1 MAGFA
6 VREKDG
12 SGRVIAVYSTSNG
25 AQLKEAAH
33 GHPKKASSRGGS
45 WRRLLGD
52 VFLPEGYPHTVS
64 SDYLQYQIWN
74 ALQAFCSSLAGLFA
88 SRAVLQGHG
97 VGNASASATNAIF
110 LTVLQDVFS
119 RLTTIVAGYYL
130 GTSLYPEAKTYRL
143 LADVLNDAAI
153 ICDTLSPHLAH
164 VSFSVTYPFL
174 VPVADSPLRVVA
186 LCLSG
191 AFRALCGAVA
201 GGSKAALTVHFATA
215 GEKPGDVGDLSAK
228 DGSKETVLALLGMLC
243 GSVVLHYVHDART
256 TYAVLFSLIFCHL
269 AANFV
274 AVRVIAMRAFN
285 RQRASIAWVEFR
297 ASYDGE
303 CKSFQIIYM
312 SLTNLID
319 EGNTN
324 LTPTVLSY
332 VSVACRERIF
342 MDSSC
347 IPCSQPGRTWCSL
360 GVPFSA
366 LVDPAAVP
374 PATLALFSSSRVDRQ
389 QLNDDQIAALL
400 ELFSG
405 ENYILWFTSD
415 YPLSHPS
422 PANGLSLAVVLKDSH
437 GPIDHLKAWAHAHE
451 LARLHGSSQSG
462 RALGGFDAQL
472 AGVRDALGRVSRMFP
487 QFVVQARAAGW
498 KTEESVLVGG
508 SPVTIAVDVG
518 EAALEVRKDI

>member
-12 SGRVIAVYSTSNG
+12 SGRVTGVYSSSNN
-25 AQLKEAAH
+25 AQINAATRVH
-33 GHPKKASSRGGS
+33 AKKANSRGGS
-45 WRRLLGD
+45 WRRLLSD

-153 ICDTLSPHLAH
+153 LCDTLSPHLAH
-164 VSFSVTYPFL
+164 VSLSLAYPFI

-256 TYAVLFSLIFCHL
+256 TYVVLFGLIFCHL

-285 RQRASIAWVEFR
+285 KQRASIAWAEFR
-297 ASYDGE
+297 ASYD
-303 CKSFQIIYM
+303 
-312 SLTNLID
+312 D
-319 EGNTN
+319 EGNATMK
-324 LTPTVLSY
+324 PTVLNY
-332 VSVACRERIF
+332 VSVARRERIF
-342 MDSSC
+342 TDSSC
-347 IPCSQPGRTWCSL
+347 IPCSQSNQRERARCTL
-360 GVPFSA
+360 GVPFSTLIGPSA
-366 LVDPAAVP
+366 SPL
-374 PATLALFSSSRVDRQ
+374 ATPTLFSSSHSHCQR
-389 QLNDDQIAALL
+389 LNDDQIAALL
-400 ELFSG
+400 ELFAG

-415 YPLSHPS
+415 YPPSHPS
-422 PANGLSLAVVLKDSH
+422 SAHGPSLAVALKDGHS
-437 GPIDHLKAWAHAHE
+437 PVDHLKAWAHAHE
-451 LARLHGSSQSG
+451 LVRLHGSPQSG
-462 RALGGFDAQL
+462 RALGGFDTQI
-472 AGVRDALGRVSRMFP
+472 AGVRATLARVSRVFP
-487 QFVVQARAAGW
+487 EFVARAREAGW
-498 KTEESVLVGG
+498 KTEEGVLVGG
-508 SPVTIAVDVG
+508 SPVTIAVHVG
-518 EAALEVRKDI
+518 DTASEVRKDV